1 MDTLMFTVRQAQLAD
16 LTIVRDVGIA
26 SYIAHF
32 GALWHSQSEMAD
44 FLANDFSVSALSK
57 SLQDQQVCWLL
68 AYEDETPVGFARL
81 NLDSPLAA
89 TATRGAELQ
98 KIYFLPGFA
107 GRGYGERLY
116 AEVQRRAIESR
127 QTLLWLDV
135 LKTNVAA
142 QRFYQRQGMA
152 IVGENRFTTAS
163 QSVELWY
170 MAKTL
175 PLTATSDLG

>member
-1 MDTLMFTVRQAQLAD
+1 MFTVRQAQLAD
-16 LTIVRDVGIA
+16 LAIVREVGIA
-26 SYIAHF
+26 SYVAHF
-32 GALWHSQSEMAD
+32 GVLWHNQSEMED
-44 FLANDFSVSALSK
+44 FLAKDFSVAALTK
-57 SLQDQQVCWLL
+57 TLQNNQVCWLL
-68 AYEDETPVGFARL
+68 AYEEETPIGFARL
-81 NLDSPLAA
+81 NLDSPLAV
-89 TATRGAELQ
+89 TATIGAELQ

-116 AEVQRRAIESR
+116 AEVQRRAI
-127 QTLLWLDV
+127 QNQQHNLWLDV
-135 LKTNVAA
+135 LKHNVSA